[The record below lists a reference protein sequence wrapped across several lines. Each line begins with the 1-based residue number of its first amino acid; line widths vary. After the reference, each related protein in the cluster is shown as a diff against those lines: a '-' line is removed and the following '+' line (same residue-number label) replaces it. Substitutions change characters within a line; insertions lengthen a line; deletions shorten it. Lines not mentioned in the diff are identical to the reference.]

1 MAGGGGGSEELN
13 LVPYLDIMVNL
24 IMFLIT
30 ITAYIVEMKQQTV
43 LAPGGGPCVGENCPP
58 VDEKPKVYL
67 TISVLNQGFA
77 VLSSD
82 AAAVPGFMEDKLAN
96 GDYPYGR
103 LQKHLREYK
112 ETYELANNV
121 ILAADSQVPYKVI
134 MTTIDASR
142 EDGAGELF
150 PGVTFG
156 VAVTGR

>member
-30 ITAYIVEMKQQTV
+30 ITAYIVEMKQTVV
-43 LAPGGGPCVGENCPP
+43 LAPGGSSCRGADCNQ
-58 VDEKPKVYL
+58 DKPKPYL
-67 TISVLNQGFA
+67 TITVLNQGYA

-82 AAAVPGFMEDKLAN
+82 ATAVPAWQADKVN
-96 GDYPYGR
+96 GEYPYGQLR
-103 LQKHLREYK
+103 AKLREYK
-112 ETYELANNV
+112 ENYELADNL
-121 ILAADSQVPYKVI
+121 IIAADNQIPYKVVVK
-134 MTTIDASR
+134 TIDAAR
-142 EDGAGELF
+142 EDAAGGLF

>member
-30 ITAYIVEMKQQTV
+30 ITAYIVEMKQATV
-43 LAPGGGPCVGENCPP
+43 LAPGGGGPCVGENCG
-58 VDEKPKVYL
+58 DKPKVFL
-67 TISVLNQGFA
+67 TITVLDQGYA

-82 AAAVPGFMEDKLAN
+82 AASVPAWQADKVN
-96 GDYPYGR
+96 GDYPYGA
-103 LQKHLREYK
+103 LQAQLRTYK
-112 ETYELANNV
+112 ENYDLADNLIV
-121 ILAADSQVPYKVI
+121 AADSQVPYKVVI
-134 MTTIDASR
+134 KTLDAAR
-142 EDGAGELF
+142 EDGAGGLF

>member
-43 LAPGGGPCVGENCPP
+43 LAPGGGGPCVGENCPA
-58 VDEKPKVYL
+58 DEKPKVFL

-82 AAAVPGFMEDKLAN
+82 GAVVPGFQEDKVN
-96 GDYPYGR
+96 GEYPYGR

-112 ETYELANNV
+112 ETYDLANNV